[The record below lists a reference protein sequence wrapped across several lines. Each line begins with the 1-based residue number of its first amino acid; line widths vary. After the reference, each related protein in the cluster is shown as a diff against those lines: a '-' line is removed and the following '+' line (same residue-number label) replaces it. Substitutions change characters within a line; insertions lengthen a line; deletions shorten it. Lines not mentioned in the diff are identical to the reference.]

1 MRCNSPQ
8 FLFDPVI
15 VIEGLDSIPKWA
27 KKCVLLRLT
36 SVGAENCRAYYH
48 TTIWFTCSAIFS
60 VSSGSP
66 FYSSA
71 SHLLFLYNSRKEY
84 YCYICPNV
92 PDLVCIL
99 PLPFYPLLLTFF
111 LNSFYG
117 SHHVIKG
124 TEFYICT
131 LFLQTSLVDLSGQKS
146 DLFRVNVEIHN
157 FLAELS
163 CCPGVVFNTP
173 PSSLGRK
180 DHSKQLLRSS
190 QMMMTSDHNNPG
202 SSEMMQASS
211 EQQHLYPHHHLQ
223 HFPRPR
229 KETSITQGLKD
240 HVVGLYSKW
249 DEAFHK

>member
-1 MRCNSPQ
+1 MSKISVQDLTMKCTILEFVEYSNKSSPPFQ
-8 FLFDPVI
+8 LI
-15 VIEGLDSIPKWA
+15 
-27 KKCVLLRLT
+27 
-36 SVGAENCRAYYH
+36 
-48 TTIWFTCSAIFS
+48 FTF
-60 VSSGSP
+60 
-66 FYSSA
+66 
-71 SHLLFLYNSRKEY
+71 
-84 YCYICPNV
+84 V
-92 PDLVCIL
+92 P
-99 PLPFYPLLLTFF
+99 
-111 LNSFYG
+111 
-117 SHHVIKG
+117 
-124 TEFYICT
+124 

>member
-1 MRCNSPQ
+1 MSSKVQNY
-8 FLFDPVI
+8 FTF
-15 VIEGLDSIPKWA
+15 
-27 KKCVLLRLT
+27 VL
-36 SVGAENCRAYYH
+36 Y
-48 TTIWFTCSAIFS
+48 
-60 VSSGSP
+60 
-66 FYSSA
+66 
-71 SHLLFLYNSRKEY
+71 
-84 YCYICPNV
+84 
-92 PDLVCIL
+92 
-99 PLPFYPLLLTFF
+99 
-111 LNSFYG
+111 
-117 SHHVIKG
+117 
-124 TEFYICT
+124 
-131 LFLQTSLVDLSGQKS
+131 FLQTSLVDLSGQKS